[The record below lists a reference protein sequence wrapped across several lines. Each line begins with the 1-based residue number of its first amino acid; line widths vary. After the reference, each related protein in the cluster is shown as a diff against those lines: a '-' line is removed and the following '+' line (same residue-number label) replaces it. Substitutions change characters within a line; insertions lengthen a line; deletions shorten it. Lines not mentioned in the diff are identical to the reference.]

1 MGRLDG
7 KVAVV
12 TGAGSG
18 IGRASAVLFA
28 AEGARV
34 VCADRSGR
42 EEETAGVIGDGAVAV
57 KVDVSVAADVERME
71 LPDVGACAVIGLPDE
86 RLGQRVAVVVQPA
99 PGGAVDEDAIVDHCR
114 ANLARYK
121 VPERVVVVDAFVR
134 NAMGKIDRTTLL
146 PLFDDPEAQ

>member
-1 MGRLDG
+1 MLGYWRDGALTDAPRDGRLHTGDLGWLDDDG
-7 KVAVV
+7 YLHIADRKSLLILRG
-12 TGAGSG
+12 GAN
-18 IGRASAVLFA
+18 VYP
-28 AEGARV
+28 AEVERV
-34 VCADRSGR
+34 V
-42 EEETAGVIGDGAVAV
+42 
-57 KVDVSVAADVERME
+57 ME

-86 RLGQRVAVVVQPA
+86 RLGQRVAIVVQPA
-99 PGGAVDEDAIVDHCR
+99 PGGAFDEDAIVDHCR